1 MNTIFDI
8 INSKKTKL
16 AELRKTLIETED
28 KEQRMAIGETLTAL
42 EKEIADLQAIADE
55 QPAEDQPTEG
65 RSFSVVGTQKKND
78 DNGVEA
84 RANKFAQTNR
94 MTLGNDEV
102 RASVLVSGGTIAQ
115 PKDVDGITG
124 LYPQVSSIVDMVDVV
139 DCSGAGAG
147 MDFAYQITDAEAGAH
162 TEGSAASQSEP
173 TFDIVHVT
181 AADKA
186 LVSYISNKV
195 RKQSPLTYE
204 ATVRDSAMTAL
215 RKAAS
220 KICVEAV
227 TGSAIADTM
236 AIELD
241 SSNKG
246 ILDEKFLRKITLNY
260 GGDEAVMGEA
270 VLFINKA
277 DLIALGDV
285 RGSNKQPVYEITPD
299 VGNPNT
305 GIIKDGGL
313 AVKYCINNNCAA
325 LAGTAQT
332 STDVLG
338 AFYGNPKA
346 IKLCMFE
353 GMEVA
358 TSEDYRFAE
367 DMMAIRGKTSIGAG
381 MVQYK
386 GFVVAKIAKA

>member
-1 MNTIFDI
+1 MTILDM
-8 INSKKTKL
+8 INSKNTKL
-16 AELRKTLIETED
+16 AELRQALITTED

-55 QPAEDQPTEG
+55 QPADDEQEG
-65 RSFSVVGTQKKND
+65 RSLSVVASHKKTD
-78 DNGVEA
+78 DNGIEA

-94 MTLGNDEV
+94 MTLANEEV

-147 MDFAYQITDAEAGAH
+147 MDFAYQITDAEAAAH
-162 TEGSAASQSEP
+162 VEGTAASQSEP

-227 TGSAIADTM
+227 TGSEIAETM
-236 AIELD
+236 AIDLD

-246 ILDEKFLRKITLNY
+246 VLDEKFLRKITLNY

-285 RGSNKQPVYEITPD
+285 RGSNKQAVYEITPD
-299 VGNPNT
+299 TGNPNT
-305 GIIKDGGL
+305 GIIKEGGL

-358 TSEDYRFAE
+358 TSEDYKFAE
-367 DMMAIRGKTSIGAG
+367 DMLAVRGKTSIGAG
-381 MVQYK
+381 MVQYH
-386 GFVVAKIAKA
+386 GFVIAKIAKA

>member
-1 MNTIFDI
+1 MTILDM
-8 INSKKTKL
+8 INSKNTKL
-16 AELRKTLIETED
+16 AELRQTLITTED

-55 QPAEDQPTEG
+55 QPADDEQEG
-65 RSFSVVGTQKKND
+65 RSLSVVATHKKTD
-78 DNGVEA
+78 DNGIEA

-94 MTLGNDEV
+94 MTLANDEV

-147 MDFAYQITDAEAGAH
+147 MDFAYQITDAEAADH
-162 TEGSAASQSEP
+162 VEGTAASQSEP

-227 TGSAIADTM
+227 TGSEIVETM
-236 AIELD
+236 AIDLD

-246 ILDEKFLRKITLNY
+246 VLDEKFLRKITLNY

-285 RGSNKQPVYEITPD
+285 RGSNKQAVYEITPD
-299 VGNPNT
+299 AGNPNT

-353 GMEVA
+353 GLEVA
-358 TSEDYRFAE
+358 ASEEYRFAE
-367 DMMAIRGKTSIGAG
+367 NMMTIRGKTSIGAG
-381 MVQYK
+381 MVQYH

>member
-1 MNTIFDI
+1 MKI
-8 INSKKTKL
+8 IDMINAKNTKL

-28 KEQRMAIGETLTAL
+28 KEQRMAISETLTAL

-55 QPAEDQPTEG
+55 QPADDESTEG
-65 RSFSVVGTQKKND
+65 RSLSVVATQKKTD
-78 DNGVEA
+78 DNGIEA

-147 MDFAYQITDAEAGAH
+147 MDFAYQITDAEAADH
-162 TEGSAASQSEP
+162 IEGSAASQSEP

-227 TGSAIADTM
+227 TGSEIADTM

-246 ILDEKFLRKITLNY
+246 VLDEKFLRKITLNY

-299 VGNPNT
+299 AGNPNT

-358 TSEDYRFAE
+358 TSEDYKFAE
-367 DMMAIRGKTSIGAG
+367 DMLAVRGKTSIGAG

>member
-1 MNTIFDI
+1 MTILDM
-8 INSKKTKL
+8 INSKNTKL
-16 AELRKTLIETED
+16 AELRQTLITTED

-55 QPAEDQPTEG
+55 QPADEEQEG
-65 RSFSVVGTQKKND
+65 RSLSVVATQKKTD
-78 DNGVEA
+78 DNGIEA

-94 MTLGNDEV
+94 MTLANEEV

-147 MDFAYQITDAEAGAH
+147 MDFAYQITDAEAAAH
-162 TEGSAASQSEP
+162 VEGSAASQSEP

-227 TGSAIADTM
+227 TGSEIAETM
-236 AIELD
+236 AIDLD

-246 ILDEKFLRKITLNY
+246 VLDEKFLRKITLNY

-285 RGSNKQPVYEITPD
+285 RGSNKQAVYEITPD
-299 VGNPNT
+299 TGNPNT

-358 TSEDYRFAE
+358 TSEDYKFAE
-367 DMMAIRGKTSIGAG
+367 DMLAVRGKTSIGAG
-381 MVQYK
+381 MVQYH

>member
-1 MNTIFDI
+1 MTILDM
-8 INSKKTKL
+8 INSKNTKL
-16 AELRKTLIETED
+16 AELRQTLITTED

-55 QPAEDQPTEG
+55 QPADDEQEG
-65 RSFSVVGTQKKND
+65 RSLSVVATHKKTD
-78 DNGVEA
+78 DNGIEA

-94 MTLGNDEV
+94 MTLANDEV

-124 LYPQVSSIVDMVDVV
+124 LYPQASSIVDMVDVV

-147 MDFAYQITDAEAGAH
+147 MDFAYQITDAEAADH
-162 TEGSAASQSEP
+162 VEGTAASQSEP

-227 TGSAIADTM
+227 TGSEIAETM
-236 AIELD
+236 AIDLD

-246 ILDEKFLRKITLNY
+246 VLDEKFLRKITLNY

-285 RGSNKQPVYEITPD
+285 RGSNKQAVYEITPD
-299 VGNPNT
+299 AGNPNT

-358 TSEDYRFAE
+358 TSEDYKFA
-367 DMMAIRGKTSIGAG
+367 DGTPCGKEVETC
-381 MVQYK
+381 QQ
-386 GFVVAKIAKA
+386 

>member
-1 MNTIFDI
+1 MTILDM
-8 INSKKTKL
+8 INSKNTKL
-16 AELRKTLIETED
+16 AELRQTLITTED

-55 QPAEDQPTEG
+55 QPADDEQEG
-65 RSFSVVGTQKKND
+65 RSLSVVATHKKTD
-78 DNGVEA
+78 DNGIEA

-94 MTLGNDEV
+94 MTLANDEV

-147 MDFAYQITDAEAGAH
+147 MDFAYQITDAEAADH
-162 TEGSAASQSEP
+162 VEGTAASQSEP

-227 TGSAIADTM
+227 TGSEIAETM
-236 AIELD
+236 AIDLD

-246 ILDEKFLRKITLNY
+246 VLDEKFLRKITLNY

-285 RGSNKQPVYEITPD
+285 RGSNKQAVYEITPD
-299 VGNPNT
+299 AGNPNT

-358 TSEDYRFAE
+358 TSEDYKFAE
-367 DMMAIRGKTSIGAG
+367 DMLAVRGKTSIGAG
-381 MVQYK
+381 MVQYH
-386 GFVVAKIAKA
+386 GFVIAKIAKA